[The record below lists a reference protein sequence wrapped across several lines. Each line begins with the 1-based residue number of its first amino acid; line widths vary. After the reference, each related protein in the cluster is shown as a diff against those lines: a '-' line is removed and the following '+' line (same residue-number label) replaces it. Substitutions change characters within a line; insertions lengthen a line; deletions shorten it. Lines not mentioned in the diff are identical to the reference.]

1 MTNKVL
7 FSSICNGEIYSN
19 YALVCLR
26 SFKDLISE
34 PVTWELCVS
43 EEWEDRL
50 RNKLEHLNNGNLNL
64 IYTRLGSV
72 EDEVDVNK
80 YITLGWTP
88 YKSADYF
95 MWRIKHLDDLK
106 AEGKYDTVITIDL
119 DAIFIR
125 NPMIIVNKFIESGL
139 TYGGTR
145 EAFDPVV
152 SWKQIHDKVL
162 KYEEGFPLKTYF
174 NLGFG
179 LLNLNR
185 LPTNMWELYKQMS
198 KDKEDWFNTQDQS
211 FFSYII
217 DDSEKCVLDDAQIVA
232 HCLWKKEFRV
242 NRNPCLI
249 HFSPCS
255 ADMFNQLNTT
265 HLGPYHLLKLKYY
278 PIFVNLIEKESS
290 YIPDSYIKN
299 AKANLRFVQSALRLQ
314 SFLKEMFKFYKI

>member
-19 YALVCLR
+19 WALVCLR
-26 SFKDLISE
+26 SFKNLIAE

-72 EDEVDVNK
+72 ENEVDVNK

-95 MWRIKHLDDLK
+95 MWRIKHLDELK
-106 AEGKYDTVITIDL
+106 AEGKYDTVVTIDL
-119 DAIFIR
+119 DAFFIR
-125 NPMIIVNKFIESGL
+125 NPMEIVHKFIKSGL
-139 TYGGTR
+139 TYGGAR
-145 EAFDPVV
+145 EAFDPVI
-152 SWKQIHDKVL
+152 SWKLTKNKILEYKDG
-162 KYEEGFPLKTYF
+162 YPLKTYF

-179 LLNLNR
+179 LLNLNK
-185 LPTNMWELYKQMS
+185 LPTNMWKLYKQMS

-211 FFSYII
+211 FLSYII
-217 DDSEKCVLDDAQIVA
+217 DDSEKYIVEDAQIVA
-232 HCLWKKEFRV
+232 HCLWKKEFRI
-242 NRNPCLI
+242 NRNPCLV

-255 ADMFNQLNTT
+255 SDMFNQLNTT

-278 PIFVNLIEKESS
+278 PVFAKLIEKEAS

-299 AKANLRFVQSALRLQ
+299 IKANLKFVQSALKLQ
-314 SFLKEMFKFYKI
+314 TFLKEMFKYYSI